1 MAHKKLGKSRQI
13 IMIGLMAWSV
23 SGMAMAQGVPM
34 TNVPTMPSKI
44 DSGNIPN
51 LSNIPSSSLPG
62 APKKPDEPAVKEP
75 TREEI
80 EVSYMMALG
89 GQAYMKQ
96 FCGDG
101 SWRQEMEAAQLKLQ
115 PENRVNGVRGF
126 RAGWTDSKKRFGSDI
141 NICDKVKGSQSAP
154 VAAASQPAIDQ
165 AQPTKPVFGS
175 DMSLNSLM
183 GGDGSVKLQP
193 TAQKPE

>member
-51 LSNIPSSSLPG
+51 LPNFSSS

-126 RAGWTDSKKRFGSDI
+126 RAGWSDSKKRFGSDI
-141 NICDKVKGSQSAP
+141 NICDKVKASQSAP
-154 VAAASQPAIDQ
+154 VAAASQQPAIDQ

-183 GGDGSVKLQP
+183 GGDGIKLQP
-193 TAQKPE
+193 TVQKPQ